1 MIWLQTPTVLW
12 LGERN
17 YSYFSQP
24 LNVNG
29 VSDVRQREIQTA
41 EPLVPEQSAFE
52 FEITIGK
59 LKRHR
64 SPDFD
69 PIPAEIEEWTR
80 SKFR

>member
-1 MIWLQTPTVLW
+1 MIWLQTATVLW

-17 YSYFSQP
+17 YFFQP

-52 FEITIGK
+52 FEIATGK
-59 LKRHR
+59 LKRHK
-64 SPDFD
+64 SPDID
-69 PIPAEIEEWTR
+69 PIQAEIEEWTR